1 MKLILAS
8 GSPRRSEILK
18 NAGYEFVVKPTSAD
32 ESLPGGILPEDA
44 VKLLSERKADAAE
57 IECSDVVLSAD
68 TVVALGDRIL
78 GKPSDKTE
86 AFSMLRSLSGKT
98 HSVYTGVTIK
108 SAEKKRVFA
117 VKTDV
122 LFYPL
127 TDDEINA
134 YIATGEPFDKA
145 GAYGIQGRA
154 AVFVEKSTVIITA
167 WWACR
172 FQDAQES
179 CATSALCRACDFK
192 QTITT
197 AVRKIGNPKR
207 ETAVFIAK
215 NSRAMFFHR
224 TGALL
229 LYCFIRRCVIET
241 AAECCF
247 RLEERKWPS
256 LSRRSIL
263 RS

>member
-44 VKLLSERKADAAE
+44 VKLLSERKAD
-57 IECSDVVLSAD
+57 
-68 TVVALGDRIL
+68 VVALGDRIL
-78 GKPSDKTE
+78 GKPSDKAE
-86 AFSMLRSLSGKT
+86 VFSMLRSLSGKT

-154 AVFVEKSTVIITA
+154 AVFVEKIDGDYYSVVGLPLS
-167 WWACR
+167 R
-172 FQDAQES
+172 
-179 CATSALCRACDFK
+179 CARVLRDFG
-192 QTITT
+192 I
-197 AVRKIGNPKR
+197 V
-207 ETAVFIAK
+207 
-215 NSRAMFFHR
+215 
-224 TGALL
+224 
-229 LYCFIRRCVIET
+229 
-241 AAECCF
+241 
-247 RLEERKWPS
+247 PS
-256 LSRRSIL
+256 L
-263 RS
+263 

>member
-1 MKLILAS
+1 MAKIIGIDLGTTNSCVAVLEGGEPVVI
-8 GSPRRSEILK
+8 P
-18 NAGYEFVVKPTSAD
+18 NAEGARTTPSIVGFTGKERLVGDIAKRQAVTNPERTVF
-32 ESLPGGILPEDA
+32 GIKRLMG
-44 VKLLSERKADAAE
+44 RKADAAE

-78 GKPSDKTE
+78 GKPSDKAE

-145 GAYGIQGRA
+145 GAYGIPGRA
-154 AVFVEKSTVIITA
+154 AVFVEKIDGDYYSVVGLPLS
-167 WWACR
+167 R
-172 FQDAQES
+172 
-179 CATSALCRACDFK
+179 CARVLRDFG
-192 QTITT
+192 I
-197 AVRKIGNPKR
+197 V
-207 ETAVFIAK
+207 
-215 NSRAMFFHR
+215 
-224 TGALL
+224 
-229 LYCFIRRCVIET
+229 
-241 AAECCF
+241 
-247 RLEERKWPS
+247 PS
-256 LSRRSIL
+256 L
-263 RS
+263 